1 MAKKRAFLCGINYP
15 GTPHALRGCV
25 NDVTTMSDILTRNFG
40 FTTTEKRMLTDTSAT
55 TANILDRLNWLVDGA
70 TTGDVL
76 YFHYSGHGSQVVST
90 NYDTDSEP
98 DGKDEIM
105 VPFDMNWRDKM
116 ITDDQLKGIFGRV
129 PAGVNLTVVMDCC
142 HSGSILD
149 QGNQYMPLGSAT
161 KVLLDPESPVRSRAL
176 PMPADIANR
185 AIGLDL
191 PVKSISSRVLSGVD
205 QTGLL
210 ISGCQS
216 EQTSAD
222 SYFINKY
229 MGAATYYMTGILKK
243 YNYKITY
250 RKLVEEMNRYLV
262 AYKFTQRPQ
271 LDGNPELHQYQ
282 FLSQMVVGGTRDLG
296 MMDVPDPDIEV
307 GM

>member
-1 MAKKRAFLCGINYP
+1 MAKKRALLVGINYP

-25 NDVTTMSDILTRNFG
+25 NDVNTMSDILTRQFG
-40 FTTTEKRMLTDTSAT
+40 FTTTEKRMLTDASAT
-55 TANILDRLNWLVDGA
+55 TANILDRLSWLVEGA
-70 TTGDVL
+70 AAGDVL
-76 YFHYSGHGSQVVST
+76 YFHYSGHGSQVVNT
-90 NYDTDSEP
+90 NYGTDVEP
-98 DGKDEIM
+98 DGKDEVI
-105 VPFDMNWRDKM
+105 VPVDMNWRDKM
-116 ITDDQLKGIFGRV
+116 ITDDQLKAIFGRV

-149 QGNQYMPLGSAT
+149 QGNQYMPMGAAT
-161 KVLLDPESPVRSRAL
+161 KVMLDPESPVKSRAL
-176 PMPADIANR
+176 PMPDDIANR

-191 PVKSISSRVLSGVD
+191 PVKSISSRVLSSVD
-205 QTGLL
+205 QTGLM

-216 EQTSAD
+216 QQTSAD

-271 LDGNPELHQYQ
+271 LDGNPSLHTYQ
-282 FLSQMVVGGTRDLG
+282 FLTPMITSTARHLDFVDIPDAEIEIG
-296 MMDVPDPDIEV
+296 M
-307 GM
+307 